1 MLVVRFTFLPDVA
14 QDFIDTLD
22 EERRVAE
29 VQYEDTEDALYFI
42 KELKDFL
49 EEVVVMI
56 NGKVVALDCIT
67 GEVGDFG

>member
-29 VQYEDTEDALYFI
+29 VQYEDTEDALYLSLI
-42 KELKDFL
+42 H
-49 EEVVVMI
+49 I
-56 NGKVVALDCIT
+56 
-67 GEVGDFG
+67 